1 MLRAASAAQVLRRTL
16 SCTSPPLLRDAAV
29 QGAASGWV
37 EASSVERLGVFSALR
52 AAPRRLSAAATAP
65 AAVVCACV
73 LERLPIVMPPRPAW
87 ETEYQVRDQLRH
99 PRGTPRGTRAACLHR
114 VLHGAGV
121 AVREAARDVQGVS
134 KGAHSALWSSTQ
146 VAKRSPQPN
155 NRLLR
160 CRSSL
165 SRRLLRTTK
174 TRLRGSLP
182 RLRRPLLS
190 SGKHLSLVLFGRDE
204 ALTRGM

>member
-1 MLRAASAAQVLRRTL
+1 MLRAASAAQVLRRAL
-16 SCTSPPLLRDAAV
+16 SRTSPLLRDAAA
-29 QGAASGWV
+29 QGTPSGWV
-37 EASSVERLGVFSALR
+37 VASSVERLGVLSALR

-65 AAVVCACV
+65 SAVVCACV

-87 ETEYQVRDQLRH
+87 ETEYQVRAPAARAAA
-99 PRGTPRGTRAACLHR
+99 PRGSRLLTQLVAWRRSGGTRSCARRSRSIQRRALC
-114 VLHGAGV
+114 
-121 AVREAARDVQGVS
+121 AVVFHASG
-134 KGAHSALWSSTQ
+134 
-146 VAKRSPQPN
+146 KRSPQPN